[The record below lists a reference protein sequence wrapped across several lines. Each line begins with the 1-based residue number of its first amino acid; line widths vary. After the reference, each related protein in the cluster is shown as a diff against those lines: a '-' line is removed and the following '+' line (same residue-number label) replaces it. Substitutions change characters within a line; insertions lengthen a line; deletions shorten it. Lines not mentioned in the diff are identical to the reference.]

1 MFFLASNSVTS
12 PYANSDPLFS
22 ATTQLDIPEGTYYE
36 ADDFVTVMGCTD
48 QYQICNPAKPGPD
61 GCTPL
66 GTIDALNDA
75 AGNIGLNDY
84 QLSTQ
89 DTINIAMRESN
100 MFDSVFGRGASALK
114 AQRTVFE
121 RFQEAQLPNNQW
133 QIEASGWFAVS
144 LASLQ
149 QALVEIATGPVDIV
163 SSGGYVESF
172 STPYAPAICNRQ
184 MIRNVHGYQNF
195 STLGVGIV
203 LVVGAILI
211 ILGWVIDTVGGFVQ
225 KSLLKKD
232 YARLAWISDGY
243 LQLQRL
249 AYEGAGYVNWEGCVD
264 DVPVSGLLDTKCQQL
279 GGLAIADVKH
289 PKLEKATTYPKSSPD
304 DGPPQEE
311 VKLQAH
317 QEVRPAQD
325 D

>member
-1 MFFLASNSVTS
+1 MFFLASNSITS

-22 ATTQLDIPEGTYYE
+22 ATTEQNIPEGTYYE
-36 ADDFVTVMGCTD
+36 ADNFVTVMGCTD

-114 AQRTVFE
+114 AQSTVFE

-172 STPYAPAICNRQ
+172 STPYAQAICNRQ
-184 MIRNVHGYQNF
+184 MIRNVNGYQNF

-203 LVVGAILI
+203 LIVGTILI
-211 ILGWVIDTVGGFVQ
+211 ILGWVIETVGGFVQ

-264 DVPVSGLLDTKCQQL
+264 DVPVLGLLDTKGQQL
-279 GGLAIADVKH
+279 GGLAIAEVKH
-289 PKLEKATTYPKSSPD
+289 PELEKATFYPKSSPD
-304 DGPPQEE
+304 DGPPQEG
-311 VKLQAH
+311 VKLLDH

>member
-1 MFFLASNSVTS
+1 MFFLASNSITS
-12 PYANSDPLFS
+12 RYANSDPLFS
-22 ATTQLDIPEGTYYE
+22 ATRELDLPEGTYYD
-36 ADDFVTVMGCTD
+36 ADDFLTVMGCID
-48 QYQICNPAKPGPD
+48 QYQICNPAMPGTD

-66 GTIDALNDA
+66 GTIDALLDA
-75 AGNIGLNDY
+75 ADNIGLNNY

-100 MFDSVFGRGASALK
+100 MFNSVFGRGASALK
-114 AQRTVFE
+114 AQSTVFE
-121 RFQEAQLPNNQW
+121 RFQDAQLPNNQW

-172 STPYAPAICNRQ
+172 SNPYDQEICNRQ
-184 MIRNVHGYQNF
+184 MIRNVNGYQNF
-195 STLGVGIV
+195 STLGVGFV
-203 LVVGAILI
+203 LIVGAILI
-211 ILGWVIDTVGGFVQ
+211 ILGWVIETVGGFVQ

-249 AYEGAGYVNWEGCVD
+249 AYEGAGYVNWEGCVNY
-264 DVPVSGLLDTKCQQL
+264 VPVSGLLDTKGQQL
-279 GGLAIADVKH
+279 GGLDITDVKH
-289 PKLEKATTYPKSSPD
+289 PELEKVNPCPKSPPG
-304 DGPPQEE
+304 DGLPQEG
-311 VKLQAH
+311 
-317 QEVRPAQD
+317 VRLLDQKEIMSVG
-325 D
+325 